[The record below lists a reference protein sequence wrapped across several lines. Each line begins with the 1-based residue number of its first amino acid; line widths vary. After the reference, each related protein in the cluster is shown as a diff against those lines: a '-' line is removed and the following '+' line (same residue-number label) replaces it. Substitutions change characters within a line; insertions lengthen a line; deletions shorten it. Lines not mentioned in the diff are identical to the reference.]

1 MAEVYRAPAGFTYT
15 DTDGVSTSV
24 AGGAL
29 MSDDHPDFKGLSHM
43 FVPAESGPVEVV
55 AAEPAP
61 ETDVAAEPAPKT
73 VKRRPEKADG

>member
-1 MAEVYRAPAGFTYT
+1 MAEIYRAPAGFTYT

-29 MSDDHPDFKGLSHM
+29 MPDDHPDFKSLSHM
-43 FVPAESGPVEVV
+43 FVPAEPRPVE
-55 AAEPAP
+55 
-61 ETDVAAEPAPKT
+61 DVAAEPAPKT

>member
-1 MAEVYRAPAGFTYT
+1 
-15 DTDGVSTSV
+15 
-24 AGGAL
+24 